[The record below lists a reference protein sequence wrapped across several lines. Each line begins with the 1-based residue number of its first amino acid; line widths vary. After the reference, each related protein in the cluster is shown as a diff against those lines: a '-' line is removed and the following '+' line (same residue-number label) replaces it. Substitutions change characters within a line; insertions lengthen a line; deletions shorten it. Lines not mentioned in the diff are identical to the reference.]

1 MFLKRLVLN
10 NIRSIESLDLSFG
23 TGNKKLRQWTLILG
37 ENGSG
42 KSTLLKALALA
53 LVGAEGLQDLLG
65 EPSDWVRIGSAGGF
79 IKVEILE
86 PSGATLEVELFF
98 TPQDTPQ
105 TFLTRNAAALD
116 RLAGAQQHASHRF
129 LTVGYGVSRRL
140 PGAKASLSPRGAG
153 FSGPGAQCLATL
165 FDPQAAL
172 YPLDVWAGDLHTRR
186 GAAGIEFLKT
196 AFQDVLPGVELS
208 EFNLQKRELLF
219 NTPDGVLPLRRLGE
233 GYQNIITW
241 WGDLLARITDA
252 LPGLKN
258 LLSAH
263 GILLI
268 DEIES
273 HLHPLWQR
281 QLRDILIQKL
291 PNFQIVA
298 TTYSPFTAQQCAE
311 GELFYL
317 RRAEEKASSSLVA
330 FAGDPR
336 RLKIQQLIASPLFG
350 LDTVASK
357 YVEELR
363 KSYQD
368 LRAGEMLGLVDDT
381 QLQQVTKELAE
392 IADDSRVGERERKQQ
407 ELLAEIK
414 RALEQ

>member
-53 LVGAEGLQDLLG
+53 LVGAEGLPDLL
-65 EPSDWVRIGSAGGF
+65 ENPSDWLRISSAGGF
-79 IKVEILE
+79 IKIEILE
-86 PSGATLEVELFF
+86 PSGATLEVELAFA
-98 TPQDTPQ
+98 PQDTFQ
-105 TFLTRNAAALD
+105 TFLSRNAAALD
-116 RLAGAQQHASHRF
+116 RLGAAQKRASHRF
-129 LTVGYGVSRRL
+129 LTAGYGVCRRFRN
-140 PGAKASLSPRGAG
+140 AKASAERFSSPR
-153 FSGPGAQCLATL
+153 AQSVVTL
-165 FDPQAAL
+165 FDPDATCN
-172 YPLDVWAGDLHTRR
+172 PLNSWAMELHDRR

-196 AFQDVLPGVELS
+196 AFQDLFPGVELS
-208 EFNLQKRELLF
+208 ELNLQARELLF
-219 NTPDGVLPLRRLGE
+219 NTLDGVLPLRSLGE
-233 GYQNIITW
+233 GYQNAVAL
-241 WGDLLARITDA
+241 WGDLLFHITEI
-252 LPGLKN
+252 LPNLKN
-258 LLSAH
+258 PLSAH

-281 QLRDILIQKL
+281 QVRDVLMQRL

-317 RRAEEKASSSLVA
+317 RRAKEKAPASLVA
-330 FAGDPR
+330 FEGDPR
-336 RLKIQQLIASPLFG
+336 RLKIQQLIASPIFG

-363 KSYQD
+363 RSYQD
-368 LRAGEMLGLVDDT
+368 LSASEMLGMVDDA
-381 QLQQVTKELAE
+381 QLQQVAKELSE
-392 IADDSRVGERERKQQ
+392 IADDSQVSERERKQQ

-414 RALEQ
+414 RALES